1 MKRQGRKLLSFV
13 LALCMLTCI
22 FPAEGMPVLAE
33 EPAADHVMFSD
44 DFESYGDAGTK
55 LTEDNSKWDSM
66 SGVGDAAKDFEVAAD
81 PKDSLNKVGKLW
93 YDNMTGTMKITKKLD
108 MPFTEPIAFSGRVL
122 IPETPTGE
130 FEVVMQAGS
139 KWQSAMRI
147 LANNQQIRPGGTYAG
162 DLGKVRD
169 NEWVT
174 FTFVLT
180 PDTENYDN
188 CTVTGYVSGG
198 TSKSN
203 ASSSPA
209 YAMQKL
215 STTIKFGNYNGTS
228 LPTFWLEYTPVEG
241 GSGIVYVDDIQVY
254 QAEAFTME
262 ATKATNVGV
271 SESVE
276 IRFNHAADLTSFDL
290 ASDVTVSV
298 EGGAPVNAEVVYDA
312 RQPDRFT
319 LNFPSGLS
327 ADTNYV
333 VTLDG
338 AAKDVF
344 GNSIYNAARFSTGEG
359 GAPVYDEIEAITVGY
374 DAPLTQEIDKIE
386 PITFTAVT
394 TPATNVDFNKVEWLV
409 DDEVKMTGKS
419 FSYEPEAALGDTV
432 ITARYADDHEVLDTC
447 TVSVIEPLP
456 VPAEGITVLPES
468 LELWLDY
475 PLDITP
481 RAWFEPED
489 ATNKTVTWTSSDP
502 EVATVDPDTGSV
514 TMLKEGKTTI
524 TAKAADGGYTGSME
538 LTVTA
543 PLNRTE
549 KEKLNLDPVASGESR
564 IDPNDFIGLP
574 EAVGEAK
581 IALWSGDKTVAYT
594 ITVDDSI
601 VDDFVKWNAWNEGVS
616 SEQLAKL
623 DESLGAERAE
633 KYHTAY
639 GVPVTFFVPI
649 LNYVPGQGDEG
660 KTYTSNSGRWLEQI
674 AAGHSVQSHSKY
686 HIDGSIK
693 NSTFTTAMHI
703 EDCLSSKNT
712 VNELAGTPDNECR
725 TMAAAWGG
733 GNQEIWRQFYI
744 AVRGSGDGINAPGKV
759 NYNNVSSFSMN
770 GEREPSHLIQMMVNA
785 LNPASGTYGS
795 WICLHSHGLDYTA
808 LENEE
813 LGGKKYPSDIFEYVY
828 RDVLAPNKDKV
839 WTGTFD
845 AVAQYGQERDT
856 AELTVTENT
865 DSKIVYTL
873 TDEMDD
879 TMFDYPLTVK
889 FRVPDDWAQV
899 TATQAQ
905 SGGAVTLPV
914 TESTVDGKKYVL
926 VETVPD
932 RGAVTLAPAGEEP
945 EPAETVAL
953 TASATGAGTVAISG
967 GSTGATVTDE
977 VELGAPVTLTAT
989 AAANETFLFWV
1000 DAAGRIL
1007 SREASYTIT
1016 PVSEETITAV
1026 FTSSASG
1033 SLAVF
1038 VNGRSQQVAQITNGN
1053 TATVPEAPFV
1063 MGYTFT
1069 SWLKDGET
1077 QDIEAGGSVDVSGNV
1092 EYVAAY
1098 ARSEDKYEVTVTGG
1112 TGSGEYR
1119 YNDVVTAVANA
1130 AEAGMKFSHWTKDG
1144 ATVSYDTTYKFYAS
1158 GASEVTAVYVSEGET
1173 VEKKPIL
1180 VASMSEGLVGGDK
1193 LAFFAERDLP
1203 SEWEIVETGL
1213 LLGQDEATLELG
1225 ADGVTKAAAR
1235 NTDAKG
1241 QYTVRKAGVSA
1252 GEVWYGRAYVVYRE
1266 DGELKVMY
1274 SDVVGNNE

>member
-1 MKRQGRKLLSFV
+1 MKRQGRKLLSLV
-13 LALCMLTCI
+13 LALCMLMCM
-22 FPAEGMPVLAE
+22 FPGVGMPVLAE
-33 EPAADHVMFSD
+33 EPAADYVMFSD
-44 DFESYGDAGTK
+44 DFENYGDAGTK
-55 LTEDNSKWDSM
+55 LTEDNSKWDSTK
-66 SGVGDAAKDFEVAAD
+66 GIGEAKKDFEVAAD

-93 YDNMTGTMKITKKLD
+93 YDNSAGDSSGVMQITKTAD
-108 MPFTEPIAFSGRVL
+108 RPFTEPVAFSGRVL
-122 IPETPTGE
+122 MPEVPAGKLILK
-130 FEVVMQAGS
+130 MQAGS
-139 KWQSAMRI
+139 KYQNV
-147 LANNQQIRPGGTYAG
+147 LYIRETNGQVRTGGTYKDDFGIAQE
-162 DLGKVRD
+162 
-169 NEWVT
+169 NEWVY
-174 FTFVLT
+174 FTFVVAPN
-180 PDTENYDN
+180 PDDWDN
-188 CTVTGYVSGG
+188 CSVTGYVSGG
-198 TSKSN
+198 TGDSN
-203 ASSSPA
+203 SATTPA
-209 YAMQKL
+209 NKTKKVTQQ
-215 STTIKFGNYNGTS
+215 SVKFGNYNGT
-228 LPTFWLEYTPVEG
+228 TNIKFWLEYTPDAEG
-241 GSGIVYVDDIQVY
+241 TGTVYIDDIKVY
-254 QAEAFTME
+254 QASAFTME
-262 ATKATNVGV
+262 AVKTTNVGV

-298 EGGAPVNAEVVYDA
+298 DGGAPVNAEVIYDE

-338 AAKDVF
+338 EAKDVF

-374 DAPLTQEIDKIE
+374 DAPLTQELDKIE
-386 PITFTAVT
+386 PITFTAAT
-394 TPATNVDFNKVEWLV
+394 IPATNVDFNKVEWLV
-409 DDEVKMTGKS
+409 DDEVKMTGKT
-419 FSYEPEAALGDTV
+419 FSYEPEAELGDTV
-432 ITARYADDHEVLDTC
+432 ITARYADDHEVSDTC
-447 TVSVIEPLP
+447 TISVIEPLP

-549 KEKLNLDPVASGESR
+549 KDKLNLDPVASGESR
-564 IDPNDFIGLP
+564 IDLSDFIGLP
-574 EAVGEAK
+574 ESVGEAK

-649 LNYVPGQGDEG
+649 QNYVPGQGDEG

-674 AAGHSVQSHSKY
+674 AAGHSVQSHSQY
-686 HIDGSIK
+686 HIDGSVK

-703 EDCLSSKNT
+703 EDCLRSKNT
-712 VNELAGTPDNECR
+712 VNELTGASGNSCL
-725 TMAAAWGG
+725 TMAMAWSGG
-733 GNQEIWRQFYI
+733 VQEIWRQFYI
-744 AVRGSGDGINAPGKV
+744 AVRGSSDGINPPGKI

-770 GEREPSHLIQMMVNA
+770 GGREPSHMLQMMENA
-785 LNPASGTYGS
+785 LNPESSTYGS

-813 LGGKKYPSDIFEYVY
+813 LGGKKYTSDIFEYVY
-828 RDVLAPNKDKV
+828 RDVLAPNMDKV

-856 AELTVTENT
+856 AVLTVVENT
-865 DSKIVYTL
+865 SDKIVYTL

-879 TMFDYPLTVK
+879 TMFDHPLTVK
-889 FRVPDDWAQV
+889 FRVPDDWTQV
-899 TATQAQ
+899 SATQAQ

-914 TESTVDGKKYVL
+914 TEKTVDDKRYVL

-932 RGAVTLAPAGEEP
+932 RGTVTLAPAGSVEP
-945 EPAETVAL
+945 EPAETVEL
-953 TASATGAGTVAISG
+953 TASATGAGVVAISG
-967 GSTGATVTDE
+967 GSTGASVTDE

-989 AAANETFLFWV
+989 ADANETFLFWV

-1007 SREASYTIT
+1007 SREASYTLT
-1016 PVSEETITAV
+1016 PVS
-1026 FTSSASG
+1026 G
-1033 SLAVF
+1033 
-1038 VNGRSQQVAQITNGN
+1038 
-1053 TATVPEAPFV
+1053 
-1063 MGYTFT
+1063 
-1069 SWLKDGET
+1069 
-1077 QDIEAGGSVDVSGNV
+1077 
-1092 EYVAAY
+1092 
-1098 ARSEDKYEVTVTGG
+1098 
-1112 TGSGEYR
+1112 
-1119 YNDVVTAVANA
+1119 
-1130 AEAGMKFSHWTKDG
+1130 
-1144 ATVSYDTTYKFYAS
+1144 
-1158 GASEVTAVYVSEGET
+1158 
-1173 VEKKPIL
+1173 
-1180 VASMSEGLVGGDK
+1180 
-1193 LAFFAERDLP
+1193 
-1203 SEWEIVETGL
+1203 
-1213 LLGQDEATLELG
+1213 
-1225 ADGVTKAAAR
+1225 
-1235 NTDAKG
+1235 
-1241 QYTVRKAGVSA
+1241 
-1252 GEVWYGRAYVVYRE
+1252 
-1266 DGELKVMY
+1266 
-1274 SDVVGNNE
+1274 